1 MIGRLAAT
9 TALLVLLAGCGG
21 SAPQRASSPDRASS
35 PAHASSPD
43 REAALAASHGGE
55 LVYLSR
61 NVETGIPEDVYV
73 YADGTVRYRYLL
85 HTKITMRDRHTTLSA
100 ASMQRLHALLARTR
114 LNDAD
119 RGGTKPPRGGYWYVL
134 RTAGRTI
141 ATADGH
147 LAPGVRPLIT
157 RLGRLEDRMLARGED
172 H

>member
-1 MIGRLAAT
+1 MIRRLLVT
-9 TALLVLLAGCGG
+9 IALLALAGCGG
-21 SAPQRASSPDRASS
+21 SAPQRASA
-35 PAHASSPD
+35 PARPAAAAASPD
-43 REAALAASHGGE
+43 REAALAARHGGE

-100 ASMQRLHALLARTR
+100 ASMQRLDALLARTR
-114 LNDAD
+114 LQGAD

-147 LAPGVRPLIT
+147 LAPGVKPLIT
-157 RLGRLEDRMLARGED
+157 RLGRLEDRMLLRGED
-172 H
+172 R

>member
-1 MIGRLAAT
+1 MHRLT
-9 TALLVLLAGCGG
+9 LPLILSVLLAGCGG
-21 SAPQRASSPDRASS
+21 SAPQRASAPARA
-35 PAHASSPD
+35 ASPD

-85 HTKITMRDRHTTLSA
+85 HTRITMRDRHTTLPA
-100 ASMQRLHALLARTR
+100 ASMKRLHALLAHSR
-114 LNDAD
+114 LQGAD
-119 RGGTKPPRGGYWYVL
+119 RGGTTPPRGGYWYVL

-141 ATADGH
+141 ATTDGH
-147 LAPGVRPLIT
+147 LVPGVKPLIT
-157 RLGRLEDRMLARGED
+157 RLGRLEDRMLIRGED